1 MKQNSNISG
10 KVLIFSAPSGAGKS
24 TVVNHLM
31 NKFNWMGFSVSATSR
46 LPRGAEKDGKEYFF
60 FTEQEFSNKI
70 KEEAFVEY
78 EEVYPGRYYGTL
90 KSEVERIWSLGK
102 VVVFDIDVKGGVN
115 LKKLYKSKALSIF
128 IMPPSME
135 TLRERLTK
143 RGTETH
149 EAIEIRLARAQ
160 QEIGYSK
167 QFDIVL
173 VNDKLEDCLE
183 AAEQIVNEF
192 YKK

>member
-1 MKQNSNISG
+1 MKQNSNIFG

-31 NKFNWMGFSVSATSR
+31 KKFNWMGFSVSATSR

-143 RGTETH
+143 RGTETQ
-149 EAIEIRLARAQ
+149 EAIETRLARAQ

-173 VNDKLEDCLE
+173 VNDKLEECLD

>member
-102 VVVFDIDVKGGVN
+102 VVVFDIDVKGGVT

>member
-149 EAIEIRLARAQ
+149 EAIETRLARAQ